1 MGSGATLTPVGAAAS
16 GGHPLQYPGV
26 PLRNEAGPRYV
37 LRDHR
42 QTLSRQ
48 RVFGARG
55 LRDILRD
62 GRRNLNAPF
71 GPVAAGGTSRPRL
84 TDLRDLRADRR

>member
-1 MGSGATLTPVGAAAS
+1 MGMRQRAPVEAGAS
-16 GGHPLQYPGV
+16 GGHPLKYPSV

-42 QTLSRQ
+42 PTLSRQ
-48 RVFGARG
+48 RVFGVRG

-62 GRRNLNAPF
+62 RR
-71 GPVAAGGTSRPRL
+71 
-84 TDLRDLRADRR
+84 RDLYAAYGPIDGNLKVGADPNS